1 MYFFAGFCRYNGD
14 IHNIFAETLQTE
26 HTRNR
31 VRQRDTTAEEDM
43 EYRHI
48 KIPTAGEKI
57 TIKDGQIHVPENPI
71 IGYVEGDGIGPD
83 ITKACLRVWDAAV
96 AKAYGSKRKIHWCET
111 YLGEKAAGLYDGNYC
126 PAETLT
132 VLQDLVVS
140 IKGPLTTPVGG
151 GMRSLNVAL
160 RQELD
165 LYACVRPVRHYA
177 GVPSPLKAPGKVDI
191 VLFRENTEDVYA
203 GIEYKTGTPEN
214 EKVAKFLREEMKAKF
229 FEGAGI
235 GIKPISEF
243 GSKRLVRKAIQ
254 FAIENGRESV
264 TIVHKGNIQKYTE
277 GAFRN
282 WGYEVAR
289 EEFGGVTITEEQLY
303 AEFKGKQPEGKIVIK
318 DRIADIMFQMM
329 LLRPDEFDVIAT
341 TNLNGD
347 YLSDAIAAEVG
358 GMGIAPG
365 ANIADHVAV
374 FEATHGT
381 APKYANLN
389 KVNPGSLLFSGVMML
404 EYMGWKEAADLITL
418 VYPEV
423 VSDGIVTY
431 DFARQIDG
439 ATEVGTS
446 QFADALIERINGG
459 VDLETKRRA
468 QQEQLVKERKQREIR
483 RLLQPMEEMIETGRV
498 PHTVGDL
505 MTRSLISVTD
515 EETVESAMHTMTD
528 SNVSSV
534 VVEPNAAG
542 EWGIM
547 TRRDIVTKVV
557 RNNKTPASLKVK
569 DIATRPLFSVPAETS
584 IQEAAEILAEKG
596 FSRLTISMGDKVIGI
611 VTEADIFNAVGRFGA
626 ALAE

>member
-1 MYFFAGFCRYNGD
+1 MS
-14 IHNIFAETLQTE
+14 
-26 HTRNR
+26 
-31 VRQRDTTAEEDM
+31 TA
-43 EYRHI
+43 YRHI
-48 KIPTAGEKI
+48 KIPATGEKI
-57 TIKDGQIHVPENPI
+57 SIRNGKLHVPDQPI
-71 IGYVEGDGIGPD
+71 VGYVEGDGIGPD
-83 ITKACLRVWDAAV
+83 ITKACLRIWDAAID
-96 AKAYGSKRKIHWCET
+96 KAYGGKRKIHWCET
-111 YLGEKAAGLYDGNYC
+111 FLGEKAAGLYDGNYC
-126 PAETLT
+126 PDETLK
-132 VLQDLVVS
+132 VLQELIVS

-151 GMRSLNVAL
+151 GFRSLNVAL
-160 RQELD
+160 RQDLD

-177 GVPSPLKAPGKVDI
+177 GVPSPLKRPDLVDI

-203 GIEYKTGTPEN
+203 GIEYKAGTPEN
-214 EKVAKFLREEMKAKF
+214 AKVADFLRKEMKAKF

-254 FAIENGRESV
+254 YAVDNGRESV
-264 TIVHKGNIQKYTE
+264 TLVHKGNIQKFTE

-282 WGYEVAR
+282 WGYAVAR
-289 EEFGGVTITEEQLY
+289 EEFGKVTITEEQLY
-303 AEFKGKQPEGKIVIK
+303 GEYKGKLPEGKIVIK

-365 ANIADHVAV
+365 ANIADNVAV

-381 APKYANLN
+381 APKYANQN

-446 QFADALIERINGG
+446 QFADALIERIRGG
-459 VDLETKRRA
+459 IDLEAKRKA

-483 RLLQPMEEMIETGRV
+483 RLLQPTEEMLDTGRV
-498 PHTVGDL
+498 PHTVADL
-505 MTRSLISVTD
+505 MTRSLITVTD
-515 EETVESAMHTMTD
+515 DETVEQAMHLMTD
-528 SNVSSV
+528 NNISSV
-534 VVEPNAAG
+534 VVEPNQDG
-542 EWGIM
+542 VWGII
-547 TRRDIVTKVV
+547 TRRDIVAKIV
-557 RNNKTPASLKVK
+557 RGAGKNPAT
-569 DIATRPLFSVPAETS
+569 TRVRDVASRPIVSVTAETS
-584 IQEAAEILAEKG
+584 IRDAAAKISDSNI
-596 FSRLTISMGDKVIGI
+596 SRFTVVQGKEVIGI
-611 VTEADIFNAVGRFGA
+611 VTETDIFNAVEKYGWA
-626 ALAE
+626 VE

>member
-1 MYFFAGFCRYNGD
+1 MA
-14 IHNIFAETLQTE
+14 
-26 HTRNR
+26 
-31 VRQRDTTAEEDM
+31 
-43 EYRHI
+43 YRHI
-48 KIPTAGEKI
+48 KIPGSGEKI
-57 TIKDGQIHVPENPI
+57 TVQDGTLQVPDHPI
-71 IGYVEGDGIGPD
+71 VGYVEGDGIGPD
-83 ITKACLRVWDAAV
+83 ITRACLRIWDAAV
-96 AKAYGSKRKIHWCET
+96 DKAYDGQRKIHWCET

-126 PAETLT
+126 PDETLE
-132 VLQDLVVS
+132 VIKELVVS

-151 GMRSLNVAL
+151 GFRSLNVAL
-160 RQELD
+160 RQDLD
-165 LYACVRPVRHYA
+165 LYACVRPVRHYR
-177 GVPSPLKAPGKVDI
+177 GVPSPLKHPHKVDI

-254 FAIENGRESV
+254 YAVDNGRESV
-264 TIVHKGNIQKYTE
+264 TLVHKGNIQKFTE

-289 EEFGGVTITEEQLY
+289 EEFGSVTITEEQLY
-303 AEFKGKQPEGKIVIK
+303 GEYKGKQPEGKIVIK

-365 ANIADHVAV
+365 ANIADFVAV

-381 APKYANLN
+381 APKYANQD

-439 ATEVGTS
+439 ATEVSTS
-446 QFADALIERINGG
+446 AFADALIERIRGG
-459 VDLETKRRA
+459 VDLDAKRQA
-468 QQEQLVKERKQREIR
+468 QQEQLAKERKQREIR
-483 RLLQPMEEMIETGRV
+483 RLLQPMEEMLDTGRV

-505 MTRSLISVTD
+505 MTRSLITVSD
-515 EETVESAMHTMTD
+515 DETVEQAMHMMSEND
-528 SNVSSV
+528 ISSLV
-534 VVEPNAAG
+534 VDPDAQG
-542 EWGIM
+542 QWGIL
-547 TRRDIVTKVV
+547 TRRDIIGKIV
-557 RNNKTPASLKVK
+557 RGGKNPITTRVADVAS
-569 DIATRPLFSVPAETS
+569 RPIVSVPAETG
-584 IQEAAEILAEKG
+584 IRDAANLLSEKN
-596 FSRLTISMGDKVIGI
+596 FSRLTVAQGGRIIGI
-611 VTEADIFNAVGRFGA
+611 VTEQDIFNAVEKFGWA
-626 ALAE
+626 GE

>member
-1 MYFFAGFCRYNGD
+1 MS
-14 IHNIFAETLQTE
+14 
-26 HTRNR
+26 
-31 VRQRDTTAEEDM
+31 TA
-43 EYRHI
+43 YRHI
-48 KIPTAGEKI
+48 KIPATGEKI
-57 TIKDGQIHVPENPI
+57 SIRNGKLHVPDQPI
-71 IGYVEGDGIGPD
+71 VGYVEGDGIGPD
-83 ITKACLRVWDAAV
+83 ITKACLRIWDAAID
-96 AKAYGSKRKIHWCET
+96 KAYGGKRKIHWCET
-111 YLGEKAAGLYDGNYC
+111 FLGEKAAGLYDGNYC
-126 PAETLT
+126 PDETLK
-132 VLQDLVVS
+132 VLQELIVS

-151 GMRSLNVAL
+151 GFRSLNVAL
-160 RQELD
+160 RQDLD

-177 GVPSPLKAPGKVDI
+177 GVPSPLKRPDLVDI

-203 GIEYKTGTPEN
+203 GIEYKAGTPEN
-214 EKVAKFLREEMKAKF
+214 AKVADFLRKEMKAKF

-254 FAIENGRESV
+254 YAVDNGRESV
-264 TIVHKGNIQKYTE
+264 TLVHKGNIQKFTE

-282 WGYEVAR
+282 WGYAVAR
-289 EEFGGVTITEEQLY
+289 EEFGKVTITEEQLY
-303 AEFKGKQPEGKIVIK
+303 GEYKGKLPEGKIVIK

-365 ANIADHVAV
+365 ANIADNVAV

-381 APKYANLN
+381 APKYANQN

-446 QFADALIERINGG
+446 QFADALIERIRGG
-459 VDLETKRRA
+459 IDLEAKRKA

-483 RLLQPMEEMIETGRV
+483 RLLQPTEEMLDTGRV
-498 PHTVGDL
+498 PHTVADL
-505 MTRSLISVTD
+505 MTRSLITVTD
-515 EETVESAMHTMTD
+515 DETVEQAMHLMTD
-528 SNVSSV
+528 NNISSV
-534 VVEPNAAG
+534 VVEPDKDG
-542 EWGIM
+542 VWGII
-547 TRRDIVTKVV
+547 TRRDIVAKIVRGAGRNPATTKVRDV
-557 RNNKTPASLKVK
+557 AS
-569 DIATRPLFSVPAETS
+569 RPIVSVPAETS
-584 IQEAAEILAEKG
+584 IRDAAAKISDSNI
-596 FSRLTISMGDKVIGI
+596 SRFTVVQGKEVIGI
-611 VTEADIFNAVGRFGA
+611 VTETDIFNAVEKYGWA
-626 ALAE
+626 VD